1 MTTHDK
7 RRHFSPE
14 QKMAILRRHL
24 LEHVPVSDLCDEY
37 GLQPTVFY
45 AWQKQLFE
53 NGGTVFERQADRPSV
68 QLTRQVA
75 HLEEKLTQKNEVL
88 AELMEE
94 HLRLKKARGEA

>member
-1 MTTHDK
+1 MTTHQ

-24 LEHVPVSDLCDEY
+24 LEHVPVSDLCDEH
-37 GLQPTVFY
+37 GIQPTVFY

-53 NGGTVFERQADRPSV
+53 GGGAVFERQADRPSL

-88 AELMEE
+88 AELLEE
-94 HLRLKKARGEA
+94 HLRLKKELGDA